1 MSESNSDLQRKI
13 VSATDLKSVVRTM
26 KAMAAANI
34 NQYENAVLSLDDYY
48 RTVQLG
54 LTAYFINTDKSDY
67 PTTDR
72 ISKSA
77 AHKSQIGIIVIG
89 SDQGLVGQFNDILV
103 NFLNEKRKDFAATQV
118 ILTAGERVRSLLEG
132 EKALLGRHFSL
143 PNSIDSITSFVA
155 EILLEVEEL
164 QTNKHLKEVYLFF
177 NRTLDKPNYGP
188 CYQRI
193 LPFDHAWKHEF
204 VSRPWPTRCLPQL
217 LVEPATTV
225 SKLIREYIFTSIF
238 RGCIE
243 SLASENASRLIAM
256 QRAEKNIE
264 ELQEQ
269 MQKSFN
275 KLRQSAID
283 EELADLVNG
292 FEALSSPEKIK
303 TQ

>member
-54 LTAYFINTDKSDY
+54 LVAYFLNTDKSDY
-67 PTTDR
+67 PTTDKV
-72 ISKSA
+72 SKPSD
-77 AHKSQIGIIVIG
+77 HKTQIGIIVIG

-103 NFLNEKRKDFAATQV
+103 DFLNSKRKDFGAAQV
-118 ILTAGERVRSLLEG
+118 IWTAGERIQSLLEG
-132 EKALLGRHFSL
+132 VNAPLGKQFSL
-143 PNSIDSITSFVA
+143 PNSIESITSFVS
-155 EILLEVEEL
+155 EILLEIEH
-164 QTNKHLKEVYLFF
+164 QQKTNQLKEVYLFF
-177 NRTLDKPNYGP
+177 NRTLDKPNYAP
-188 CYQRI
+188 CFQRI
-193 LPFDHAWKHEF
+193 LPIDQKWKHEF
-204 VSRPWPTRCLPQL
+204 VSLTWPNQCLPQL
-217 LVEPATTV
+217 LVNNTLTI
-225 SKLIREYIFTSIF
+225 STLIKEYIFTSLF
-238 RGCIE
+238 KGCIE

-269 MQKSFN
+269 MQKTFN

-283 EELADLVNG
+283 EELSDLVNG
-292 FEALSSPEKIK
+292 FEALSPSAE
-303 TQ
+303 

>member
-34 NQYENAVLSLDDYY
+34 NQYENAVLSLEDYY

-67 PTTDR
+67 PATEK
-72 ISKSA
+72 ISSPSD
-77 AHKSQIGIIVIG
+77 HKSKVGIIVIG

-103 NFLNEKRKDFAATQV
+103 DFLNVKRQQFGAAQL
-118 ILTAGERVRSLLEG
+118 IWTAGERIQSLLEG
-132 EKALLGRHFSL
+132 QKVLLGRQFPL
-143 PNSIDSITSFVA
+143 PNSIESITSFVS
-155 EILLEVEEL
+155 EILIEIEQQ
-164 QTNKHLKEVYLFF
+164 QTKNQLKEVYLFF

-188 CYQRI
+188 CFKRI
-193 LPFDHAWKHEF
+193 LPFDQKWKHEF
-204 VSRPWPTRCLPQL
+204 VSLTWPNQCIPEL
-217 LVEPATTV
+217 LVNNATTF
-225 SKLIREYIFTSIF
+225 STLIKEYIFTSIF
-238 RGCIE
+238 KGCIE

-292 FEALSSPEKIK
+292 FEALTAFEK
-303 TQ
+303 